1 MIGCPDQQLSDYGH
15 LLVRR
20 AICRD
25 DWVSEQLFEL
35 AANGQR
41 EWTLAEWKVLELELE
56 TSKMRVRDFLV
67 LYT

>member
-1 MIGCPDQQLSDYGH
+1 MIGQPDQQLADHGR

-20 AICRD
+20 AILRD
-25 DWVSEQLFEL
+25 DWISDAIFEL

-41 EWTLAEWKVLELELE
+41 EWTLTEWKKLESELK
-56 TSKMRVRDFLV
+56 TSKMRIRDFLV